1 MYTVRVTE
9 LQHFCDEADVEHNT
23 ILQHGSRRFLS
34 SLPDISRI
42 LGVYEPL
49 NKYFVNQPVLQSY

>member
-49 NKYFVNQPVLQSY
+49 KADPSGRAV